1 MNPVEL
7 LAAMKRTVE
16 QVAAFNDIAKALT
29 STLEVSQVLDVV
41 GTRVSSLLGAERWS
55 LLLGGDDGV
64 LRFEVVHGVGAE
76 KLRDEA
82 LVAGEGIAGAVF
94 VSGKARLVADARG
107 DPDFAPRFDLV
118 TSHETG
124 SVLAVPL
131 KVRDRVLGVLELVN
145 GKSLRPFTD
154 DDLRAAA
161 TVADFAAIA
170 IDNARNF
177 EKVQELTITDEHT
190 GLFNARHFLAQLS
203 AERAR
208 CERFGRPM
216 SLLFLDVDSFKVV
229 NDTHGHLAG
238 SKALELVGR
247 KLTETLRAVDAAYR
261 YGGDEFAVLLIE
273 TGPDGAR
280 AVGQR
285 VVEAFR
291 GAELDVG
298 VGVPLRLT
306 VSVGAASYPDDGTTD
321 KAVLLAADRAMY
333 RAKAKGR
340 DRLECAS

>member
-1 MNPVEL
+1 MNPAEL

-16 QVAAFNDIAKALT
+16 QVAAFNDIAKELT

-41 GTRVSSLLGAERWS
+41 GSRVSSLLGAERWS
-55 LLLGGDDGV
+55 LLLGGEDGV
-64 LRFEVVHGVGAE
+64 LRFEVVRGVGAE
-76 KLRDEA
+76 QLEDQV
-82 LVAGEGIAGAVF
+82 LVAGEGIAGAAF
-94 VSGKARLVADARG
+94 VSGQARLVADARA
-107 DPDFAPRFDLV
+107 DPDFEPRFDLM
-118 TSHETG
+118 TAHETG

-131 KVRDRVLGVLELVN
+131 RVRDRVLGVLELVN
-145 GKSLRPFTD
+145 GPRLRPFNE

-190 GLFNARHFLAQLS
+190 GLFNARHFLSRLA

-208 CERFGRPM
+208 CERFARPM
-216 SLLFLDVDSFKVV
+216 SLLFLDVDFFKVV

-238 SKALELVGR
+238 SKALELVGQR
-247 KLTETLRAVDAAYR
+247 LVESLRAVDTAFR
-261 YGGDEFAVLLIE
+261 YGGDEFAVLLVE

-291 GAELDVG
+291 TAELDVG
-298 VGVPLRLT
+298 VGAPLKLT
-306 VSVGAASYPDDGTTD
+306 VSVGASSYPDDGTTD
-321 KAVLLAADRAMY
+321 KALLHAADKAMY
-333 RAKAKGR
+333 RAKARGR
-340 DRLECAS
+340 DRLECAG